1 MSIDSRIGSSSSR
14 CFTRKIT
21 PSFPSR
27 AILFDDINKTVFCFS
42 LYDPSKLAKI
52 YIFQFALPMY
62 CSFSGIS

>member
-21 PSFPSR
+21 SSSPSR

-42 LYDPSKLAKI
+42 LYDPSKLAKNI
-52 YIFQFALPMY
+52 HISICVTDVLFIFGY
-62 CSFSGIS
+62 